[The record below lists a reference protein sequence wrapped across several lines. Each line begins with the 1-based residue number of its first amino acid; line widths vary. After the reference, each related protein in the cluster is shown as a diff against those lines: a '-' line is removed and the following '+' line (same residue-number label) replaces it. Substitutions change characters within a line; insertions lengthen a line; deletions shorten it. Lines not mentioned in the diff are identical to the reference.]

1 MSPREF
7 IWSDLNGPGMEH
19 LTLARDDDG
28 YVADGLYLG
37 RNEDSPPC
45 RVHYVIHINPAWEM
59 RAATVS
65 LLSGSQSPAGV
76 SLSVDENCA
85 WRDANG
91 EPLADLAGCH
101 EIDLFCSPFTNSLA
115 IRRLGLARGE
125 SAEIS
130 IVYLDLPDMR
140 LRPLRQRYSCIEPFG
155 PDGGQYRYEA
165 LFRSQTAEL
174 SVDSDGVV
182 TDFPGSFK
190 RVWDS

>member
-1 MSPREF
+1 
-7 IWSDLNGPGMEH
+7 MEH

-28 YVADGLYLG
+28 YVADGMYLG
-37 RNEDSPPC
+37 RHEDSPPC
-45 RVHYVIHINPAWEM
+45 RVHYVIHIDPTWEM
-59 RAATVS
+59 RSATVN
-65 LLSGSQSPAGV
+65 LLSGSRSPAGI

-85 WRDANG
+85 WRDTSG

-130 IVYLDLPDMR
+130 IAYLDLPDMR
-140 LRPLRQRYSCIEPFG
+140 LRPLRQRYSCIEPCG
-155 PDGGQYRYEA
+155 PDGGQYRYES
-165 LFRSQTAEL
+165 LFGSQTVEL

-182 TDFPGSFK
+182 MDFPGSFK
-190 RVWDS
+190 RIWDS